1 MGCSLP
7 ITANARSSAF
17 FTQTICS
24 DEDGLLF
31 TNNGECTLSLRA
43 AKKNIADLSL
53 GLDAVL
59 ALRPVT
65 FDLKHD
71 PDQPTTLGFIAEEVE
86 AVSPLLAVYNDE
98 GQLRSVQYAE
108 MSALTVKAIQ
118 ELAAKLGVTTDARTI
133 QIGQQG
139 TQTSAFIAGI
149 RGVTT
154 GNADA
159 VAVYIDSA
167 GQLGTMSSSLR
178 YKQDVR
184 DMGDVTDALMRLRP
198 VSFRYTHTFNGDV
211 QPLQYGLIAEE
222 VAEIFPGLVVFNEAG
237 LPETVQYSKVNA
249 MLLNEVQKLH
259 RQNQAQQTVID
270 EMRTSED
277 GLQQQIDVLMQRL
290 IALEES
296 SSDKDEK

>member
-1 MGCSLP
+1 
-7 ITANARSSAF
+7 
-17 FTQTICS
+17 
-24 DEDGLLF
+24 
-31 TNNGECTLSLRA
+31 
-43 AKKNIADLSL
+43 
-53 GLDAVL
+53 
-59 ALRPVT
+59 
-65 FDLKHD
+65 
-71 PDQPTTLGFIAEEVE
+71 
-86 AVSPLLAVYNDE
+86 
-98 GQLRSVQYAE
+98 
-108 MSALTVKAIQ
+108 
-118 ELAAKLGVTTDARTI
+118 
-133 QIGQQG
+133 
-139 TQTSAFIAGI
+139 
-149 RGVTT
+149 
-154 GNADA
+154 
-159 VAVYIDSA
+159 VYIDSA

-198 VSFRYTHTFNGDV
+198 VSFRYSHTFNGDV

-270 EMRTSED
+270 EMRASED